1 VFSVSETVQISDAI
15 AIPLAEIEFSA
26 IRAQGAGGQNVN
38 KVASAIHLRFD
49 FANSTALPAEIR
61 ERLRNLNDQRITAQG
76 IIVIKA
82 QKFRTQERNK
92 IEALERLV
100 ELIRK
105 TLKIAKPRKKTRLP
119 ARVTATRHD
128 GKRRQS
134 QLKQTRSRVDD
145 H

>member
-49 FANSTALPAEIR
+49 FANNTALPAEIR

-119 ARVTATRHD
+119 ARVKAKRLD